1 VETIAFYN
9 RLDAKQKQKL
19 DRFRD
24 RHGRNCESVSDR
36 SATVR
41 QKPVRRMSGAF
52 FWGET
57 ISRRRIVIELRSMTG
72 NLVEGMASC
81 RSVC

>member
-24 RHGRNCESVSDR
+24 RHGRNGESVSDR

-41 QKPVRRMSGAF
+41 QKPVRRMSRAF
-52 FWGET
+52 FGGET